1 MLVEVVVLEVAE
13 VVESRSTGSRVVVV
27 RIEDEELEV
36 KDNVDDEASVVV

>member
-1 MLVEVVVLEVAE
+1 MLVLEVAE
-13 VVESRSTGSRVVVV
+13 VVDVEVRVVVVVV